1 MLYNKDSNP
10 YIGNTAPLVTD
21 ELDVIKDYKNFHQ
34 TQKNV
39 VAEPKLEKQDLRTLN
54 TITPKMG
61 KGGAFITSSIKKYN
75 PGGEITPIGMSNDF
89 GSDIGEGFNFSEIIG
104 DNPVGSYSDTEG
116 NIYDMGDG
124 GVGSSGVKFGGF
136 TPAGV
141 ASSALSIGTNLAE
154 AKSLKKEFN
163 KDLDDSQEVDKNALK
178 QIASDQR
185 TAQGE
190 AIGESAGNVIGAFLG
205 MPGLGGKVGKGV
217 GKFLSKFKGK
227 KYKSKIEAKYRK
239 EKGENLDYKTGVA
252 RQSDRQDEMAA
263 EQSAQMKYLSDIG
276 VAKYGGNFN
285 GLVKGKRHE
294 EGGVMMYKDGAPIA
308 EVEGDEYVINNDIL
322 KDKPESKKKFSI
334 QGTPVQI
341 ASALNSIKK
350 YGVNSHPGG
359 VVKQVS

>member
-21 ELDVIKDYKNFHQ
+21 ELDVIKDYKNFYQ
-34 TQKNV
+34 NQKNV
-39 VAEPKLEKQDLRTLN
+39 VAEPKSEKQDLRTLN

-75 PGGEITPIGMSNDF
+75 PGGEITPIETSSLPISQLF
-89 GSDIGEGFNFSEIIG
+89 SSD
-104 DNPVGSYSDTEG
+104 DNPVGSYSDTAG
-116 NIYDMGDG
+116 NTIDMGDG

-141 ASSALSIGTNLAE
+141 ASSVLSIGTNLAE

-190 AIGESAGNVIGAFLG
+190 AIGESAGNIIGAFIG
-205 MPGLGGKVGKGV
+205 MPGLGGKVGKGL
-217 GKFLSKFKGK
+217 GKFFSKFKGK
-227 KYKSKIEAKYRK
+227 KYKNKIEAKYRK

>member
-10 YIGNTAPLVTD
+10 YLTSSAPLVTD
-21 ELDVIKDYKNFHQ
+21 ELDVIKDYKNFYQ
-34 TQKNV
+34 TQNNLVDESKS
-39 VAEPKLEKQDLRTLN
+39 EKQDLRTLN

-75 PGGEITPIGMSNDF
+75 PGGEITPISMSGD
-89 GSDIGEGFNFSEIIG
+89 FNFSEIIG
-104 DNPVGSYSDTEG
+104 DNPVGSYSDTAG
-116 NIYDMGDG
+116 NTFDMGDG
-124 GVGSSGVKFGGF
+124 GVGGSGFGGF
-136 TPAGV
+136 TPVGV
-141 ASSALSIGTNLAE
+141 ATSALSIGSNLAE
-154 AKSLKKEFN
+154 AKALKKEFQ
-163 KDLDDSQEVDKNALK
+163 KDIDDSQEVDKKALK
-178 QIASDQR
+178 QLASDQR

-190 AIGESAGNVIGAFLG
+190 AIGEAAGNVIGAFIG
-205 MPGLGGKVGKGV
+205 MPGLGGKVGKGL
-217 GKFLSKFKGK
+217 GKFFSKFKGK
-227 KYKSKIEAKYRK
+227 KHKRKVEAKYEK
-239 EKGENLDYKTGVA
+239 EQGQHLDYKTGMA
-252 RQSDRQDEMAA
+252 RQSDKQDEMVA
-263 EQSAQMKYLSDIG
+263 EQSEQMKYLQDIG

-334 QGTPVQI
+334 SGTPVQI
-341 ASALNSIKK
+341 ASALNSINK